1 MPIKNKRILPLI
13 STQISNFINKHTHI
27 YIHYFKCLC
36 LLMSHVVLT
45 QTNGTITYNTPAK
58 PQTAFAPGPHV
69 LTSQALEP
77 MQSHYQQ
84 LQI

>member
-1 MPIKNKRILPLI
+1 
-13 STQISNFINKHTHI
+13 
-27 YIHYFKCLC
+27 
-36 LLMSHVVLT
+36 MSHVVLT
-45 QTNGTITYNTPAK
+45 QTNGTITSHTPAK

>member
-1 MPIKNKRILPLI
+1 
-13 STQISNFINKHTHI
+13 
-27 YIHYFKCLC
+27 
-36 LLMSHVVLT
+36 MSHVVLT

-77 MQSHYQQ
+77 MQSHYQP